1 MAKRRCEMRLAHDT
15 YVVVADG
22 DKMLLFRNQGGAEYP
37 KLELQ
42 SELVQDN
49 PADREQGT
57 AQPGR
62 ASNSV
67 GSHRSAF
74 QEPDF
79 HELEQA
85 SFAALTAELLKKRAL
100 KKEYEKLIVVRTEEH
115 TSALPTC
122 GLSRMETRSSAA
134 ASRGALNS
142 PTWNCRANG
151 VRIIP
156 PI

>member
-1 MAKRRCEMRLAHDT
+1 MRLAHDT

-74 QEPDF
+74 QETDF

-85 SFAALTAELLKKRAL
+85 RFAALTAELLKKRAL
-100 KKEYEKLIVVRTEEH
+100 KKEYDKLIVVAPPRTLGELRKHYHKEVEERLVGEISKDLTGH
-115 TSALPTC
+115 TVPDI
-122 GLSRMETRSSAA
+122 EK
-134 ASRGALNS
+134 
-142 PTWNCRANG
+142 
-151 VRIIP
+151 IILQA
-156 PI
+156 